1 MYGRDVE
8 VGSCGGSGNFGGGG
22 GVTVA
27 GTMPIGDLGGGGGGD
42 SFEAVVMGV
51 TGMGRW
57 PWLTFPELS
66 WWRVSLLLMVVER
79 RVAMSCPIQLVAL
92 SLSSL
97 DPRWRLKLWSWG
109 QWWPC
114 CCPPELIGAPLSRQG
129 RGQVS
134 CRLKEGG
141 YRCEGARPWQLPPWC
156 HLTCK

>member
-1 MYGRDVE
+1 MLKLVVVE
-8 VGSCGGSGNFGGGG
+8 AVAALVAAAALWRATLTAVCRGQDSCRHHADWQWI
-22 GVTVA
+22 T
-27 GTMPIGDLGGGGGGD
+27 GDLGGGGGGD

-51 TGMGRW
+51 TGMGRC

-134 CRLKEGG
+134 CRLREGG
-141 YRCEGARPWQLPPWC
+141 YRC
-156 HLTCK
+156 